1 MVILDWLRGGEND
14 DDIEFVEFPNCVV
27 GSN

>member
-1 MVILDWLRGGEND
+1 MFIFDWLQGGEND
-14 DDIEFVEFPNCVV
+14 DDNEYVEFPNCVV